1 MSTTPLQTASTYY
14 QANPGT
20 RWLRWALGLSEKLWP
35 ALAVR
40 GAYRVFGTPLPPKWL
55 HRRQPALAA
64 WRATP
69 WPFEQASIT
78 LYEPPGAPGPVVLLL
93 HGWGGH
99 AAQMLPLAQ
108 ALRDQGLRPVLVDL
122 PAHGRSQGST
132 SNLPQFARAI
142 EYLTARLQQQ
152 GHEVRAVAAHSLAA
166 NALAYAAARGLPV
179 ARLALLAP
187 PASPHAYTRLFAKV
201 FGLSEDTRERLQQR
215 VEAREGILMRQF
227 EPAAARGRGHADRAR
242 PGGPHQ
248 PVCRRRGLP
257 RCDRRRAPDGDRWPG
272 PHAAAARR
280 AGGER
285 RRGAPAGLSRPA
297 TRLTSSLRWVRGCAR
312 CWCPPAGAAAS

>member
-1 MSTTPLQTASTYY
+1 MNTTPLQTASAYY
-14 QANPGT
+14 QSTPGT
-20 RWLRWALGLSEKLWP
+20 RWVRWALGLSERVWP

-40 GAYRVFGTPLPPKWL
+40 GALRLFGTPLPPKWL
-55 HRRQPALAA
+55 HRRQPALAR
-64 WRATP
+64 WQATP
-69 WPFEQASIT
+69 WPFEQASLT
-78 LYEPPGAPGPVVLLL
+78 LYEPPPGPHGPVVLLL

-108 ALRDQGLRPVLVDL
+108 ALIQQGLRPVLVDL

-152 GHEVRAVAAHSLAA
+152 GHEVRGVVAHSLAA

-187 PASPHAYTRLFAKV
+187 PASPHAYTRLFAMV
-201 FGLSEDTRERLQQR
+201 FGLREETRARLQQR

-227 EPAAARGRGHADRAR
+227 EPAAVGPRVAAPTLIVHDREDRINRFADAEAYRDAI
-242 PGGPHQ
+242 
-248 PVCRRRGLP
+248 
-257 RCDRRRAPDGDRWPG
+257 
-272 PHAAAARR
+272 
-280 AGGER
+280 
-285 RRGAPAGLSRPA
+285 
-297 TRLTSSLRWVRGCAR
+297 
-312 CWCPPAGAAAS
+312 AGARLMETSGLGHNRLLRDEQVLEAVVAHVQG

>member
-1 MSTTPLQTASTYY
+1 MNTTPLQTASAYY
-14 QANPGT
+14 QSTPGT
-20 RWLRWALGLSEKLWP
+20 RWVRWALGLSERVWP

-40 GAYRVFGTPLPPKWL
+40 GALRLFGTPLPPKWL
-55 HRRQPALAA
+55 HRHQPALAR
-64 WRATP
+64 WQATP
-69 WPFEQASIT
+69 WPFEQASLT
-78 LYEPPGAPGPVVLLL
+78 LYEPPPGPHGPVVLLL

-108 ALRDQGLRPVLVDL
+108 ALIQQGLRPVLVDL

-152 GHEVRAVAAHSLAA
+152 GHEVRGVVAHSLAA

-187 PASPHAYTRLFAKV
+187 PASPHAYTRLFAMV
-201 FGLSEDTRERLQQR
+201 FGLREETRARLQQR

-227 EPAAARGRGHADRAR
+227 EPAAVGPRVAAPTLIVHDREDRINRFADAEAYRDAI
-242 PGGPHQ
+242 
-248 PVCRRRGLP
+248 
-257 RCDRRRAPDGDRWPG
+257 
-272 PHAAAARR
+272 
-280 AGGER
+280 
-285 RRGAPAGLSRPA
+285 
-297 TRLTSSLRWVRGCAR
+297 
-312 CWCPPAGAAAS
+312 AGARLMETSGLGHNRLLRDEQVLEAVVAHVQG

>member
-1 MSTTPLQTASTYY
+1 MNTTPLQTASTYY

-20 RWLRWALGLSEKLWP
+20 RWLRWALGLSEKVWP
-35 ALAVR
+35 ALAVHS
-40 GAYRVFGTPLPPKWL
+40 AYRLFGTPLPPKWL

-69 WPFEQASIT
+69 WPFEQSSIT
-78 LYEPPGAPGPVVLLL
+78 VYEPPGAPGPVVLLL

-99 AAQMLPLAQ
+99 AAQLLPLAQ
-108 ALRDQGLRPVLVDL
+108 ALMDQGLRPVLVDL

-142 EYLTARLQQQ
+142 EYLTARLQPQ
-152 GHEVRAVAAHSLAA
+152 GHAVRAVAAHSLAA

-187 PASPHAYTRLFAKV
+187 PASPHAYTRLFARV
-201 FGLSEDTRERLQQR
+201 FGLSENTRERLQQR

-227 EPAAARGRGHADRAR
+227 EPAAVGPRVAVPTLIVHDREDRINQFADAEAYRDAIAGARLMPTQGLGH
-242 PGGPHQ
+242 
-248 PVCRRRGLP
+248 
-257 RCDRRRAPDGDRWPG
+257 
-272 PHAAAARR
+272 
-280 AGGER
+280 
-285 RRGAPAGLSRPA
+285 
-297 TRLTSSLRWVRGCAR
+297 TRLLRDEQVVQAVVAHLRG
-312 CWCPPAGAAAS
+312 

>member
-1 MSTTPLQTASTYY
+1 MNTTPLQTASTYY

-20 RWLRWALGLSEKLWP
+20 RWLRWALSLSEKLWP

-108 ALRDQGLRPVLVDL
+108 TLMNQGLRPVLVDL
-122 PAHGRSQGST
+122 PAHGRSQGRT

-201 FGLSEDTRERLQQR
+201 FGLSEGTRERLQQR

-227 EPAAARGRGHADRAR
+227 EPAAVGPRVAVPTLIVHDREDRINRFADAEAYRDAIAGARLMATEGLGH
-242 PGGPHQ
+242 
-248 PVCRRRGLP
+248 
-257 RCDRRRAPDGDRWPG
+257 
-272 PHAAAARR
+272 
-280 AGGER
+280 
-285 RRGAPAGLSRPA
+285 
-297 TRLTSSLRWVRGCAR
+297 TRLLRDDQVVSAVVAHLRG
-312 CWCPPAGAAAS
+312 

>member
-1 MSTTPLQTASTYY
+1 MNTSPSQTAVAYY
-14 QANPGT
+14 QAHTAT
-20 RWLRWALGLSEKLWP
+20 RWLRWALGLSEKVWP

-40 GAYRVFGTPLPPKWL
+40 GAYRLFGTPLPPKWL
-55 HRRQPALAA
+55 HRAQPALAA
-64 WRATP
+64 WRSTP

-78 LYEPPGAPGPVVLLL
+78 VYEPPSAQGPVVLLL

-99 AAQMLPLAQ
+99 AAQMQPLAQ
-108 ALRDQGLRPVLVDL
+108 ALMNQGLRPVLVDL
-122 PAHGRSQGST
+122 PAHGRSQGGT

-152 GHEVRAVAAHSLAA
+152 GHEVRAVVAHSLAA

-187 PASPHAYTRLFAKV
+187 PASPHAYTRLFAMA

-227 EPAAARGRGHADRAR
+227 EPAAVGPRVTVPTLIVHDREDRINRFADAEAYRDAIAGAHLLATQGLGH
-242 PGGPHQ
+242 
-248 PVCRRRGLP
+248 
-257 RCDRRRAPDGDRWPG
+257 
-272 PHAAAARR
+272 
-280 AGGER
+280 
-285 RRGAPAGLSRPA
+285 
-297 TRLTSSLRWVRGCAR
+297 TRLLRNEQVMQAVVAHLQG
-312 CWCPPAGAAAS
+312 

>member
-108 ALRDQGLRPVLVDL
+108 ALMNQGLRPVLVDL

-142 EYLTARLQQQ
+142 EYLSARLQQQ

-227 EPAAARGRGHADRAR
+227 EPAAVGPRVAVPTLIVHDREDRINRFADAEAYRDAIAGARLMATDGLGH
-242 PGGPHQ
+242 
-248 PVCRRRGLP
+248 
-257 RCDRRRAPDGDRWPG
+257 
-272 PHAAAARR
+272 
-280 AGGER
+280 
-285 RRGAPAGLSRPA
+285 
-297 TRLTSSLRWVRGCAR
+297 TRLLRDEQVVNAVVAHLRG
-312 CWCPPAGAAAS
+312 

>member
-69 WPFEQASIT
+69 WPFEQASLT

-108 ALRDQGLRPVLVDL
+108 ALMNQGLRPVLVDL

-227 EPAAARGRGHADRAR
+227 EPAAVGPRVAVPTLIVHDREDRINRFADAEAYRDAIAGARLMATDGLGH
-242 PGGPHQ
+242 
-248 PVCRRRGLP
+248 
-257 RCDRRRAPDGDRWPG
+257 
-272 PHAAAARR
+272 
-280 AGGER
+280 
-285 RRGAPAGLSRPA
+285 
-297 TRLTSSLRWVRGCAR
+297 TRLLRDEQVVNAVVAHLRG
-312 CWCPPAGAAAS
+312 